1 MVLRAKSALQT
12 ACQRGRALFHG
23 LALSPATPVRPQGPP
38 GLQLPRIRRKNLP
51 VSLTAA
57 LQFLPTRVGGALP
70 PPGSRI
76 RAGTAQQWSFVRP
89 RLCWHTGCRMFGS
102 MDFRN
107 PSMNLQAH
115 KPKPP
120 VEEPTPEPDERSPVE
135 EPDRP
140 DPRSPPER
148 PRR

>member
-1 MVLRAKSALQT
+1 MILRANSALQT

-23 LALSPATPVRPQGPP
+23 LATQPRNTGAAAGSSRPAIAADTSEEPAGKPYRGAAI
-38 GLQLPRIRRKNLP
+38 LANTRR
-51 VSLTAA
+51 
-57 LQFLPTRVGGALP
+57 RGASF
-70 PPGSRI
+70 PGSRI
-76 RAGTAQQWSFVRP
+76 RAGTAQPWSFVRP
-89 RLCWHTGCRMFGS
+89 RLRWHTGCRMFGS

-107 PSMNLQAH
+107 PSMNLLAH

-120 VEEPTPEPDERSPVE
+120 VEEPTPDPDERSPVE